1 MYLMN
6 YRTRAII
13 NRSRIITAPLS
24 IKAKNQF
31 LNHFQMVISVLKE
44 HFYINNRGW

>member
-13 NRSRIITAPLS
+13 NRSRIITVPLS

-31 LNHFQMVISVLKE
+31 LNHFYVVISVLKE
-44 HFYINNRGW
+44 QFHINYLG